1 MSLTVSE
8 LRAALEHLPG
18 DVMVVIDQERD
29 HEYDATFSTDYTTA
43 LYDKRRRVFTEDIFV
58 SDELGEDTEYG
69 TRVNVLVLGA

>member
-1 MSLTVSE
+1 MNLTVSQ
-8 LRAALEHLPG
+8 LRAAIEHLPG

-29 HEYDATFSTDYTTA
+29 HEFDGVYSANYLTA

-69 TRVNVLVLGA
+69 TRVNVLILGA